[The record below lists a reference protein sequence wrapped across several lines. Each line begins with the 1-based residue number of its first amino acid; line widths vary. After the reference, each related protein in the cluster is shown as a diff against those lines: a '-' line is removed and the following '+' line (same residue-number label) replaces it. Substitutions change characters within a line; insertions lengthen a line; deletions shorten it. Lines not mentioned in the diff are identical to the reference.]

1 MGIFFFYNNRK
12 PRRFNHR
19 PILFDPDEEARK
31 EQMEKRIRRIRE
43 EVAREE
49 GRTLEPEESAAGK
62 SQTNFREEFISQT
75 KYLKRRKERVDEDNK
90 PFYTNNIT
98 IVLLLAALVVV
109 FYLLFLR

>member
-12 PRRFNHR
+12 PRKFNHR

-49 GRTLEPEESAAGK
+49 GRELEPHETSTGK

-75 KYLKRRKERVDEDNK
+75 KYLKRRKERYDEDNK

-98 IVLLLAALVVV
+98 IVLLLVVLVVL
-109 FYLLFLR
+109 FYILFLR

>member
-12 PRRFNHR
+12 PRKFNHR
-19 PILFDPDEEARK
+19 PILFNPEEEARR
-31 EQMEKRIRRIRE
+31 ENMEKRIRRIKE

-49 GRTLEPEESAAGK
+49 GIPIEPQQIKQKTDFKG
-62 SQTNFREEFISQT
+62 EFLTQT
-75 KYLKRRKERVDEDNK
+75 KHLKKRAERTDDDHK

-98 IVLLLAALVVV
+98 IVLLLAVLIVL